1 MLEHVPVGS
10 SGSES
15 HLGPV
20 FLAGV
25 LSPPTRYVLEL
36 AQTPDAQAIWQ
47 PGSEAREG
55 KALILGPTV

>member
-1 MLEHVPVGS
+1 MGS
-10 SGSES
+10 SGSGS

-47 PGSEAREG
+47 PGSEARES
-55 KALILGPTV
+55 KALILGPAV